1 MESRRIRRALIPAA
15 GNGTRMGAMTRAIPK
30 ELLPLV
36 DRPALDWIITECLEA
51 GVAEIAIITSEY
63 KKPIFQRHLHGYFP
77 EITFTYIIQ
86 ESANG
91 LGGAI
96 LCGEQWAGTDAFL
109 VLLPDDLVLNENIS
123 LKLTENY
130 EENGRSVI
138 SLSQSPEELLE
149 NYGVA
154 AVQIPDVGQVIVTDL
169 VEKPRRGSAP
179 SNFSVN
185 GRYLLTSDIWAAL
198 KSPNNFQLG
207 EIQLTPAL
215 ATVAKSSGLFGVE
228 TTGIRCD
235 LGNPPSWLRSNN
247 LFARSLVNSP
257 EGIK

>member
-1 MESRRIRRALIPAA
+1 MESHRIRKALIPAA

-36 DRPALDWIITECLEA
+36 DRPALDWIIDECIEA
-51 GVAEIAIITSEY
+51 GASEIAIITSEY
-63 KKPIFQRHLHGYFP
+63 KKPIFQRHLNDYYP
-77 EITFTYIIQ
+77 NISFTYLIQ
-86 ESANG
+86 AQANG

-96 LCGEQWAGTDAFL
+96 LCGEQWAGSESFL

-123 LKLTENY
+123 LKLRESY
-130 EENGRSVI
+130 ELLGISAI
-138 SLSQSPEELLE
+138 SLSQTSQELLE

-154 AVQIPDVGQVIVTDL
+154 AVANSPSGQIMITDL
-169 VEKPRRGSAP
+169 VEKPKPG
-179 SNFSVN
+179 
-185 GRYLLTSDIWAAL
+185 TAL

-215 ATVAKSSGLFGVE
+215 AEIARGEGLSGVE

-235 LGNPPSWLRSNN
+235 LGNPQSWLRSNN
-247 LFARSLVNSP
+247 LFAQSLSR
-257 EGIK
+257 

>member
-1 MESRRIRRALIPAA
+1 MESHRIRKALIPAA

-36 DRPALDWIITECLEA
+36 DRPALDWIIDECIEA
-51 GVAEIAIITSEY
+51 GASEIAIITSEY
-63 KKPIFQRHLHGYFP
+63 KKPIFQRHLNDYYP
-77 EITFTYIIQ
+77 NISFTYLIQ
-86 ESANG
+86 AQANG

-96 LCGEQWAGTDAFL
+96 LCGEQWAGSESFL

-123 LKLTENY
+123 LKLRESY
-130 EENGRSVI
+130 ELLGISAI
-138 SLSQSPEELLE
+138 SLSQTSQELLE

-154 AVQIPDVGQVIVTDL
+154 AVANSPSGQIMITDL
-169 VEKPRRGSAP
+169 VEKPKPGTAP

-215 ATVAKSSGLFGVE
+215 AEIARGEGLSGVE

-235 LGNPPSWLRSNN
+235 LGNPQSWLRSNN
-247 LFARSLVNSP
+247 LFAQSLSR
-257 EGIK
+257 